1 MSAQRPAD
9 ESAIV
14 PAARAAAG
22 SGAAVGSAALGSG
35 TAAGAR
41 VVDVLVAEI
50 GSTTT
55 VVSAFE
61 GLSEESRKAR
71 VTPTLLG
78 QGVAPTSVLQGDV
91 TVGMNAARAQL
102 EESTGPLQPREFLAT
117 SSAAGGLRMTVHGLT
132 AKMTAMAAREAAL
145 GAGGVVEYQT
155 AGKLRRHDLQQIAA
169 ARPNVIMLAGGVE
182 GGDVETV
189 LHNAEM
195 LAQVDFSAAPAAP
208 GEAAEAAA
216 AAAAL
221 DTEASARV
229 SLANHAGH
237 APIQDRVLA
246 AGKKPMII
254 YAGNS
259 AVRDECCEILQA
271 AGFTV
276 RVTTNVYPGI
286 DELDI
291 VPARTVIHDAFEA
304 HIIHAP
310 GMERIGELV
319 TGTILPTPGAVLL
332 AAETLAETL
341 GDLVVIDV
349 GGATTDVHSV
359 TDGSIEY
366 NTIQT
371 EPQPHSKRTV
381 EGDLG
386 TFVSAEHV
394 NELID
399 ARERPEHLP
408 PAIPQTDEDRHIA
421 VQLARTATVT
431 GVYRHAGQIAYLYT
445 PTGRQTV
452 ARGRDLT
459 ACRHVIGTGGALTR
473 LPGGLEALRDACAK
487 NGGDRLLPPSDADVA
502 LDGDYIFAVC
512 GALLAHFDAQAV
524 VQLMLHSIGATPSS
538 C

>member
-1 MSAQRPAD
+1 MTPRRD
-9 ESAIV
+9 I
-14 PAARAAAG
+14 
-22 SGAAVGSAALGSG
+22 
-35 TAAGAR
+35 
-41 VVDVLVAEI
+41 DVLVAEI

-55 VVSAFE
+55 VVSAFD
-61 GLSEESRKAR
+61 GLSDESRNAGA
-71 VTPTLLG
+71 TPCLVG

-91 TVGMNAARAQL
+91 TVGMNAARARL
-102 EESTGPLQPREFLAT
+102 EERSGALRPRHFLAT

-155 AGKLRRHDLQQIAA
+155 AGKLRRHDLQRIAA

-195 LAQVDFSAAPAAP
+195 LTRVDFSAASGAP
-208 GEAAEAAA
+208 GAAASAADAEAAA
-216 AAAAL
+216 PAPAGA
-221 DTEASARV
+221 ASAPAR
-229 SLANHAGH
+229 HASAARNEH

-246 AGKKPMII
+246 AGKRPMII

-259 AVRDECCEILQA
+259 AVCDESCEILTE
-271 AGFTV
+271 AGFHV

-286 DELDI
+286 DQLDI
-291 VPARTVIHDAFEA
+291 VPARTVIHDAFED

-319 TGTILPTPGAVLL
+319 TGDILPTPGAVLL

-359 TDGSIEY
+359 TDGSLEY
-366 NTIQT
+366 NAIQT
-371 EPQPHSKRTV
+371 EPQPHGKRTV

-408 PAIPQTDEDRHIA
+408 PAVPQTDEDRLIA
-421 VQLARTATVT
+421 EQLAHTATVT
-431 GVYRHAGQIAYLYT
+431 GVYRHAGQLAYLYT

-459 ACRHVIGTGGALTR
+459 ACRFVIGTGGALTR
-473 LPGGLEALRDACAK
+473 LPGGREALRDACAK
-487 NGGDRLLPPSDADVA
+487 NGGDRLLPPADADVV
-502 LDGDYIFAVC
+502 LDNDYIFAVC
-512 GALLAHFDAQAV
+512 GALLGHFDAEAV
-524 VQLMLHSIGATPSS
+524 VQLMLHSVGVTAPAS
-538 C
+538 